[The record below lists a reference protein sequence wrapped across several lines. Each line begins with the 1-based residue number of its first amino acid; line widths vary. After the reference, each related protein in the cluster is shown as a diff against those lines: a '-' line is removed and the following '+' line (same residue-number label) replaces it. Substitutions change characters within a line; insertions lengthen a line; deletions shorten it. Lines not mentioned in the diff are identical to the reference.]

1 MATEMVPIPSIGSK
15 TVALW
20 DSFFSRNKCKIFIF
34 IFVLVKI
41 IYDFEV
47 SDHQSCI
54 YLIENLKYC
63 KIFLQFKIAVII
75 RTNE

>member
-1 MATEMVPIPSIGSK
+1 MVPIPSIGSK

-20 DSFFSRNKCKIFIF
+20 ASLFSRNKCKIFIF

-41 IYDFEV
+41 IHDFEV
-47 SDHQSCI
+47 SYDHQSCI

-63 KIFLQFKIAVII
+63 KYFYNLK
-75 RTNE
+75 